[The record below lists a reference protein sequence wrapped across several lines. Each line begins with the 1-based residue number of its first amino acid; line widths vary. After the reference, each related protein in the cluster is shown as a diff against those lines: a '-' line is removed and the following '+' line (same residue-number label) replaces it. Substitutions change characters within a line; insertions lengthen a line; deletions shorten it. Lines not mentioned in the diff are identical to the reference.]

1 MATNTFVKPAYEDFM
16 TEDDIAI
23 YEQLIAIGRLQLGKE
38 LAYNESYL
46 LHISAMI
53 TLKQKKGMMVD
64 MDDDTIKELKRIHQE
79 HQEAGLVFETPPD
92 NWYASAEAL
101 KQPYLDPEVEKE
113 INEMNGLTS
122 NLVVEEDKAVKKTSN
137 IEDEPADND
146 ITAGY
151 VKVVPRPAPEP
162 EPEPEPESS

>member
-1 MATNTFVKPAYEDFM
+1 MATPYNKPVYEDFM

-23 YEQLIAIGRLQLGKE
+23 YEQLISIGRLQLGKE
-38 LAYNESYL
+38 LAANEEFL

-53 TLKQKKGMMVD
+53 TLKQKKGMLID
-64 MDDDTIKELKRIHQE
+64 MNDETIKELKRIHAE
-79 HQEAGLVFETPPD
+79 HQEAGLIFETPPD
-92 NWYASAEAL
+92 NFYVSAEAL

-122 NLVVEEDKAVKKTSN
+122 NLIVEEESEAVKNN
-137 IEDEPADND
+137 IEDEAPDAD

-162 EPEPEPESS
+162 VP